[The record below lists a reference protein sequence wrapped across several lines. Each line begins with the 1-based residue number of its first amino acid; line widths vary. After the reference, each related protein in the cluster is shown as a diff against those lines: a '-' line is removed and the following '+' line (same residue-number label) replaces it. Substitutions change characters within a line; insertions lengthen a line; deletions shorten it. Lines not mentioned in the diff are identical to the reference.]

1 MGRPRKTL
9 PSSGLDIIRA
19 LAANGVQE
27 HQIAVALGVDFR
39 TWVRI
44 RGEDPEA
51 RAVWQEA
58 RALEQDKL
66 VGSLFRQAMGTP
78 AEYDEKGNV
87 IRAEQLP
94 IPTAAMFLLKARHQY
109 RDFGPTDGSGD
120 GRPTININIPAP
132 LDAAAYGKLIQ
143 VAPNALP
150 APADREAA

>member
-9 PSSGLDIIRA
+9 PAHGLDVIRA

-51 RAVWQEA
+51 KAVWLEA

-78 AEYDEKGNV
+78 AEYDERGNV
-87 IRAEQLP
+87 VRAEQLP
-94 IPTAAMFLLKARHQY
+94 VPTAAMFLLKARHSY

-120 GRPTININIPAP
+120 GRPTVVINLPASLP
-132 LDAAAYGKLIQ
+132 GDDYAKLIT